1 MLIAYQNIHRLQIIY
16 SKVTKLQ
23 LIITFLNKR
32 RSKRD
37 YVKNDSKPKSR
48 AVNISG
54 KSEKSA
60 TKRRGRVKRQ
70 GSSTK
75 EPEKI
80 GRSHDTE
87 LFYPIQHML

>member
-1 MLIAYQNIHRLQIIY
+1 MLIAYQNIHRFIY

-23 LIITFLNKR
+23 LTITFLNKR

-80 GRSHDTE
+80 GRCHDTE
-87 LFYPIQHML
+87 LFYPKTYAVI